1 MQTDSVTHN
10 CQNCGAVLHGEYC
23 SKCGQRASI
32 AYDRTFRSFL
42 EHFFEEF
49 FVWDS
54 RFLRSIKY
62 LLIRPG
68 YLTKEFMAGRVQ
80 NYISPLK
87 MFLFTSLIVFF
98 ILIKIAPDTYSEL
111 VTDGTED
118 IDYISEFI
126 VEQQSNSGE
135 SKDLYI
141 DNFNEEVSNN
151 VTLYVFFVMV
161 VFALLLKLVYITKK
175 IYLVEHIVFT
185 LHFFSFVLVC
195 LLLSDLI
202 PLPDDFSVLLFFYM
216 IPGIYLF
223 IALKTAYHKTVW
235 KALLASCFLTFCYCI
250 LVTGWLF
257 ATIFIS
263 AMKA

>member
-1 MQTDSVTHN
+1 MQTETAEHI
-10 CQNCGAVLHGEYC
+10 CLNCGAELHGEYC
-23 SKCGQRASI
+23 SKCGQRAST
-32 AYDRTFRSFL
+32 AYDRSVRSFL

-68 YLTKEFMAGRVQ
+68 YLTKEFMAGRMQ

-98 ILIKIAPDTYSEL
+98 ILIKVAPDTYNEL
-111 VTDGTED
+111 VTEGTED

-126 VEQQSNSGE
+126 VQQQNQSGE
-135 SKDLYI
+135 SKDLYM

-151 VTLYVFFVMV
+151 VTLYIFFIMV
-161 VFALLLKLVYITKK
+161 VFAVLLKLVYITKK
-175 IYLVEHIVFT
+175 IYLVQHIVFT
-185 LHFFSFVLVC
+185 LHFYSFVLVC
-195 LLLSDLI
+195 LLLSEITPFLDDL
-202 PLPDDFSVLLFFYM
+202 SVLLFFYL
-216 IPGIYLF
+216 IPAIYLF

-235 KALLASCFLTFCYCI
+235 KALLASCFLTFCYSI
-250 LVTGWLF
+250 LVTGWLL